1 MQFSA
6 ETDEA
11 KLQAARL
18 GEAVKDAEREIE
30 RLAAQLQASAGEVS
44 SMQQERASAVASLS
58 SEVSALRASLADAEA
73 QVAAMRSSAKITRQ
87 SGDEAKLQAA
97 RLGEAV
103 KDGEREIERL
113 AAQLHNYA
121 VTTLQASAGEVS
133 SMRQERASAVES
145 LSALRA
151 ILECRPMLTGA
162 PLRVQLVGADLYSGE
177 FALGQPNGLGV
188 LVYANGDQLI
198 GTFQAGACYG
208 PGVFIYADGEKYSG
222 SYKAGEPHG
231 LGVYEYANGDVYSG
245 SFRCGEKDGFGVYK
259 LSSGAMMFDRF
270 QADSE
275 QSSVRFDP
283 SSTQHTSVL
292 DVAQAVKVC
301 TVYRGRLSSSVAA
314 NCAPSRP

>member
-6 ETDEA
+6 ET
-11 KLQAARL
+11 
-18 GEAVKDAEREIE
+18 
-30 RLAAQLQASAGEVS
+30 
-44 SMQQERASAVASLS
+44 
-58 SEVSALRASLADAEA
+58 
-73 QVAAMRSSAKITRQ
+73 
-87 SGDEAKLQAA
+87 DEAKLQAA

-113 AAQLHNYA
+113 AAQL
-121 VTTLQASAGEVS
+121 QASADEVS

-188 LVYANGDQLI
+188 LVYANGDQLM

-245 SFRCGEKDGFGVYK
+245 SFRCGEKDGFGVYQ

-270 QADSE
+270 HADSE

-301 TVYRGRLSSSVAA
+301 TAVGACRAQWLQIVLLAVLSGRLPLYTFTAGWLGTV
-314 NCAPSRP
+314 